1 MSRPTLCNTEAE
13 SATHTHTHSVMTGL
27 MLVRVVG
34 SCKVTQWTVCLH
46 STSGL
51 GTTGTEVRSSVCV
64 SNARE
69 QVINYCPDSAPS
81 SSCKC
86 VMATMSTWI
95 PLSSFWYSISL
106 KICELLVFV
115 FSFGELHF
123 KKPFK
128 YSTFSIAW
136 EMTISQT
143 LTQTALSTL
152 PAEFWQVIS
161 HNLEVIYLWDLT
173 LILFF
178 M

>member
-1 MSRPTLCNTEAE
+1 
-13 SATHTHTHSVMTGL
+13 

-34 SCKVTQWTVCLH
+34 SCKVTRWTVCLH

-51 GTTGTEVRSSVCV
+51 GTTGTEVRSSVCL

-81 SSCKC
+81 SSCERI
-86 VMATMSTWI
+86 MATMSTWI

-115 FSFGELHF
+115 FSFGEL
-123 KKPFK
+123 KEPFK

-136 EMTISQT
+136 EIAISNT
-143 LTQTALSTL
+143 HADSFVYFT
-152 PAEFWQVIS
+152 S
-161 HNLEVIYLWDLT
+161 HDLEVIYLLNNQCGGKIVGFNTDSFLYVNKRVS
-173 LILFF
+173 IH
-178 M
+178 